1 MESISDEDGG
11 VILLCTEDFE
21 PKDEDWLEL
30 DFESLG
36 SADGEV
42 REREL
47 SPDDPMSGDGGT
59 SRELEPDDSGRED
72 AGIRVREGG
81 GVGAV
86 SCDNLLVLH
95 MNYLI
100 HH

>member
-1 MESISDEDGG
+1 MELISDEDGG
-11 VILLCTEDFE
+11 VILLCMEDFE
-21 PKDEDWLEL
+21 PKDKDWLEL

-47 SPDDPMSGDGGT
+47 DPDDLLSRDGST
-59 SRELEPDDSGRED
+59 SRELEPDNLGHEN
-72 AGIRVREGG
+72 AGIRVHEGSR
-81 GVGAV
+81 VSPV
-86 SCDNLLVLH
+86 SCNNLLVLH